1 MIKTTIIF
9 VLFLSFSIQA
19 QRDNPFFKAQDTI
32 NAILAKNPRAY
43 YVANNGL
50 NKKIKN
56 IKANENGRLRIIDA
70 VYSEVDSSAIV
81 SKQIAEVFID
91 LFEFER
97 LKIDPTSV
105 QLLDK
110 NNKVYGTI
118 YNVDIKFLKQLERQ
132 FDFLKE
138 YCVKNKSIDFIKQY
152 YFDFSTGYDFGGKY
166 VTITDNYKVKFNESQ
181 FTLTF
186 DTFDNNVKSNSATV
200 SFNLKDIIAI
210 EPSGMAFVNIVGE
223 EYGIPVN
230 GKLML
235 KTPKEEYEL
244 NIYYEVDED
253 VTTTEIYKAFE
264 EVIKHSK

>member
-1 MIKTTIIF
+1 MKKTISI
-9 VLFLSFSIQA
+9 LILLLGFSIQA

-132 FDFLKE
+132 FAFLKE
-138 YCVKNKSIDFIKQY
+138 YCVKNKAIDYIKRY
-152 YFDFSTGYDFGGKY
+152 YFDFSTGYDFDGKY

-186 DTFDNNVKSNSATV
+186 DTFDNNSKSNSTTV
-200 SFNLKDIIAI
+200 SFNLKEVMSI
-210 EPSGMAFVNIVGE
+210 EPNGMDTMEILGLE
-223 EYGIPVN
+223 TQIIPIC
-230 GKLML
+230 GKLGF
-235 KTPKEEYEL
+235 KTKDKVQDI

-253 VTTTEIYKAFE
+253 VTTIEIYKAFE
-264 EVIKHSK
+264 RLITK